1 MTFADVRKIAMTLE
15 GVTDATAYG
24 APCFKLNGRIF
35 ACVAINKQAEPDSL
49 MIRMPIDQRD
59 ALIEEA
65 PDVYYLKPH
74 YEPWP
79 CVLVRL
85 KKVHR
90 DALRDLL
97 TGAWRV
103 ESAATPRRART
114 TTSAP
119 KAARPKV
126 RKTVSK

>member
-35 ACVAINKQAEPDSL
+35 ACVAINKQAEPNSL
-49 MIRMPIDQRD
+49 MVRMPMDQRD
-59 ALIEEA
+59 ALVEEA

-85 KKVHR
+85 NKVHR

-103 ESAATPRRART
+103 ESAANPRKARKPAG
-114 TTSAP
+114 AP
-119 KAARPKV
+119 KARAKV